1 MDSKTK
7 STMRRFSFNKRKQ
20 SVEPEGKPNLNS
32 ILEES
37 KRLEYLNRQITKS
50 TCQKIVKQISDYRKT
65 VSPVSR
71 KLENNDS
78 NLTNAFE
85 HLLKPLSDL
94 KNNFFLEQAEKPRS
108 KSRLK
113 TQEKREKPSEFA
125 EIDFKDTF
133 WPEESTMNDK
143 LFDIISSTDFKRSL
157 LLDNWIERKPKI
169 RNIRIKSRI
178 GEIGR
183 KFVKS
188 NRKSSVDNVKKNSPR
203 VLTPWT
209 YTGAGYSCINSPF
222 V

>member
-50 TCQKIVKQISDYRKT
+50 TCQKIVKQIADYRKT
-65 VSPVSR
+65 ASPLSR
-71 KLENNDS
+71 HLDKNDS

-85 HLLKPLSDL
+85 HLLNPLDI
-94 KNNFFLEQAEKPRS
+94 KNNFFLEQDEKPRI
-108 KSRLK
+108 KAGLK
-113 TQEKREKPSEFA
+113 TQEKREKPQEFA
-125 EIDFKDTF
+125 EIDFKDTM

-143 LFDIISSTDFKRSL
+143 LFDIISSTDFKRPL
-157 LLDNWIERKPKI
+157 FLDNWIERKPKI

-188 NRKSSVDNVKKNSPR
+188 NRKSSVDNVKKNNPR
-203 VLTPWT
+203 IMTPWT
-209 YTGAGYSCINSPF
+209 YTGGGLSCINSPF